1 MTDAML
7 LQRLR
12 KVGLETFA
20 EYYRELSD
28 PSVSF
33 RQLYERLIADKGYGS
48 DSALYKVGF
57 GRGIISDGLG
67 PDAVRMIA
75 SSKNDRAMVYAL
87 AQLRAM
93 DEW

>member
-33 RQLYERLIADKGYGS
+33 GQLYERLIADKG
-48 DSALYKVGF
+48 
-57 GRGIISDGLG
+57 
-67 PDAVRMIA
+67 
-75 SSKNDRAMVYAL
+75 
-87 AQLRAM
+87 
-93 DEW
+93 

>member
-12 KVGLETFA
+12 KVGFETFA

-28 PSVSF
+28 LSVSF
-33 RQLYERLIADKGYGS
+33 GQLYERLIADKGYGS
-48 DSALYKVGF
+48 DSSLYKVGF
-57 GRGIISDGLG
+57 GRGIIADGLG
-67 PDAVRMIA
+67 LDALRLIA
-75 SSKNDRAMVYAL
+75 DSKNERAREHAL

-93 DEW
+93 DE